1 MFYITCKLEAGQGQ
15 PHVGFV
21 PYKVQPHVESV
32 PEYCTNGKFTK
43 FSTLCTRVLDPKLNA
58 VQPRVR
64 SVPPYADTVQ
74 PRV

>member
-1 MFYITCKLEAGQGQ
+1 MWDLSRTKLQ
-15 PHVGFV
+15 PHVG
-21 PYKVQPHVESV
+21 SV

-64 SVPPYADTVQ
+64 SVPQYADTVQ